1 MLPISYEYEYSICEI
16 KTKENVLL
24 AVGMIKEIGED
35 YIKISE
41 KNNNSLQLVRCGTE
55 VKINI
60 INSKHGFRALSGE
73 VFTSTSKEM
82 KIVNVLKLADH
93 DRRNFFRVDMEL
105 DAFIFLNNDNSKI
118 KKKIPVVIRDMSLC
132 GLRIEVNCDIDI
144 DSTIMV
150 ELILKEKKL
159 CYTCKIVRLI
169 NRDEKH
175 LSQYGCEFI
184 FNKYDDRDSL
194 WSYLFKKQSEQLRQ
208 KRQVK
213 I

>member
-73 VFTSTSKEM
+73 V
-82 KIVNVLKLADH
+82 L
-93 DRRNFFRVDMEL
+93 
-105 DAFIFLNNDNSKI
+105 
-118 KKKIPVVIRDMSLC
+118 P
-132 GLRIEVNCDIDI
+132 
-144 DSTIMV
+144 
-150 ELILKEKKL
+150 
-159 CYTCKIVRLI
+159 
-169 NRDEKH
+169 
-175 LSQYGCEFI
+175 Q
-184 FNKYDDRDSL
+184 
-194 WSYLFKKQSEQLRQ
+194 
-208 KRQVK
+208 QVK
-213 I
+213 K